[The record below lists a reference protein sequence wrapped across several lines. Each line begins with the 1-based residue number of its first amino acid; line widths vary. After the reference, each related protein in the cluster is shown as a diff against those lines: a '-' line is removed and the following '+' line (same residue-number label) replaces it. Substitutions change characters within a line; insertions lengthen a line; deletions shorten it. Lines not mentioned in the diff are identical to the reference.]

1 MATAPSVP
9 SAPADSRSPGAAAAP
24 PERAVWV
31 EIVHDANGLAPHLA
45 AWDDLAAAAVEPNAF
60 DESWL
65 LLPALNAFGAGHD
78 LVFVLVYRKSAKP
91 HGAPTLC
98 GLFPLERR
106 RRCKG
111 IPVRVL
117 RLWQHVYGYLGT
129 PLVRAGCERETLAA
143 FLDWAATD
151 PAGAS
156 IIELPMIHG
165 EGPFAQALLDVLNDR
180 HLLAVTDEA
189 YTRAFIRRGAD
200 AEAYCAAHSSG
211 SRKEWR
217 RLRKRLSELGALELR
232 VLNEGEEAGPW
243 IERFLAL
250 EASGWKGEQKT
261 ALAVGAPDRAFF
273 TAAALGAHARGQLHM
288 LGLFLDGR
296 PVALKC
302 NFIAGAGAFTF
313 KIAFDEAHAK
323 LSPGVLLELDNIAE
337 LHRHP
342 RLRWMDSC
350 AVPRHFMINRLWQ
363 ERRTIQSLLI
373 ATGRWTGNLVVGLL
387 PLVRAARAALRGRV
401 PTST

>member
-1 MATAPSVP
+1 MATVS
-9 SAPADSRSPGAAAAP
+9 SAPPAPTDPRPPDPTAAAP
-24 PERAVWV
+24 PARTIWV
-31 EIVHDANGLAPHLA
+31 ELAHDANELASHRA
-45 AWDDLAAAAVEPNAF
+45 AWDELADTAIESNAF
-60 DESWL
+60 FESWM
-65 LLPALNAFGAGHD
+65 LLPALSAFAAGHD
-78 LVFVLVYRKSAKP
+78 LVIALVYRRPAKP
-91 HGAPTLC
+91 NDAPTLC

-111 IPVRVL
+111 IPARVL
-117 RLWQHVYGYLGT
+117 RLWQHIYGYLGT
-129 PLVRAGCERETLAA
+129 PLIRAGYERETLAA
-143 FLDWAATD
+143 FLDWAAID

-156 IIELPMIHG
+156 IVEMPMIHG
-165 EGPFAQALLDVLNDR
+165 EGPFAQALLDVLNER
-180 HLLAVTDEA
+180 RLLAVTDEA
-189 YTRAFIRRGAD
+189 YTRALIRRAAD

-217 RLRKRLSELGALELR
+217 RLRKRLGELGTLETR
-232 VLNEGEEAGPW
+232 VLGADDDAGPW
-243 IERFLAL
+243 VEQFLAL
-250 EASGWKGEQKT
+250 EASGWKGTQKT
-261 ALAVGAPDRAFF
+261 ALAAAERDRAFF
-273 TAAALGAHARGQLHM
+273 TAAALGAHAHGKLHM

-302 NFIAGAGAFTF
+302 NFLAGAGAFTF

-342 RLRWMDSC
+342 RLSWMDSC
-350 AVPRHFMINRLWQ
+350 AVPGHFMINRLWH

-387 PLVRAARAALRGRV
+387 PLVRAAKAMFRGRH
-401 PTST
+401 TN